1 MKMIAAVDK
10 NWGIGFENRLLFS
23 IPADMHRFRELTE
36 GNTVLMGRNT
46 FLSLPGQKALKN
58 RKNIV
63 LTHDGKF
70 RADPAVIVTE
80 MEEALEEIK
89 NALGQVYVIGGGSVY
104 RQFLPLAEEI
114 LITYVDAEYQAD
126 TRFPNLDRDD
136 TWELVWQSERQ
147 TDFEA
152 GYYFRTYRKR

>member
-1 MKMIAAVDK
+1 MSSNEV
-10 NWGIGFENRLLFS
+10 
-23 IPADMHRFRELTE
+23 
-36 GNTVLMGRNT
+36 
-46 FLSLPGQKALKN
+46 
-58 RKNIV
+58 
-63 LTHDGKF
+63 
-70 RADPAVIVTE
+70 
-80 MEEALEEIK
+80 
-89 NALGQVYVIGGGSVY
+89 
-104 RQFLPLAEEI
+104 PLAEEI